1 MSKKPVIGI
10 SPNYS
15 YHTKEYSLHE
25 DYVLAIEKAGG
36 TPVALFP
43 HQELPDFLDGLLL
56 TGGGDIDPLLFGE
69 EPLHQSGEINPLRDA
84 YEMRIC
90 QEALEK
96 DLPMLGICR
105 GMQVMNIVTGGKIY
119 QDIGVQAGTTLKHI
133 QQAPRSYGTH
143 SIFVEDHTLLT
154 NLWEN
159 KRTIV
164 NTLHHQSCSKLGE
177 GFVASARSADGLIE
191 AIEHENCSFAVGV
204 QLHPEAMK
212 TEEMGLLFTAFLK
225 AAAEHRQKQE
235 EK

>member
-1 MSKKPVIGI
+1 MHKKPVIGI

-15 YHTKEYSLHE
+15 YEKKEYALNE

-36 TPVALFP
+36 YPIVLLP
-43 HQELPDFLDGLLL
+43 HQPLPDFLDGLLL

-90 QEALEK
+90 QEALEQN
-96 DLPMLGICR
+96 LPMLGICR
-105 GMQVMNIVTGGKIY
+105 GMQIMNIVTGGGIY

-143 SIFVEDHTLLT
+143 SIFVEDNTLLT
-154 NLWEN
+154 DLWEN
-159 KRTIV
+159 KRTVV
-164 NTLHHQSCSKLGE
+164 NTLHHQSCSTLGK
-177 GFVASARSADGLIE
+177 GFIASARSADGLIE
-191 AIEHENCSFAVGV
+191 AIEHTDKRFAVGV
-204 QLHPEAMK
+204 QWHPEAMK

-225 AAAEHRQKQE
+225 AAAAYRLERG
-235 EK
+235 